1 MYNNQTD
8 VFRDWLLYI
17 KTSCW
22 FFYITL
28 LTPPPPPPGGWGWH
42 NCSPCHT
49 WRGQGSLWAAKPEM
63 CGPWENWRRDV
74 QVNFRQLQNN
84 KSFVRILL
92 IEILCR
98 LGCATGILESV
109 YSRNQFSPT
118 LTSFLKPEEVNM
130 ARVVPLRTAAK
141 EESMGGGQGVPKCN
155 CTGNCLNARCSCKKE
170 SRRCNSRCHNK
181 RSCANVDA
189 FIGWNK
195 P

>member
-1 MYNNQTD
+1 MYNNQTG
-8 VFRDWLLYI
+8 VFSDWLLYI

-22 FFYITL
+22 FFYIKL
-28 LTPPPPPPGGWGWH
+28 LTPPSLPLSPFERLFLH
-42 NCSPCHT
+42 NH
-49 WRGQGSLWAAKPEM
+49 WQIFLSLFL
-63 CGPWENWRRDV
+63 CGPWENWRRNV
-74 QVNFRQLQNN
+74 QVHFRQVQNN

-92 IEILCR
+92 IEVLCR

-118 LTSFLKPEEVNM
+118 ITSFLKPEEVNM

-141 EESMGGGQGVPKCN
+141 EESMGGGQGIPKCN

-181 RSCANVDA
+181 RSCANIDA

>member
-1 MYNNQTD
+1 MNHDIYTIQTD
-8 VFRDWLLYI
+8 FDHRYSFKLHYNARACVLF
-17 KTSCW
+17 
-22 FFYITL
+22 
-28 LTPPPPPPGGWGWH
+28 
-42 NCSPCHT
+42 
-49 WRGQGSLWAAKPEM
+49 WRW
-63 CGPWENWRRDV
+63 DV

-118 LTSFLKPEEVNM
+118 ITSFLKPEEVNM

-189 FIGWNK
+189 FIS
-195 P
+195 

>member
-1 MYNNQTD
+1 MLWFLKKIPPDRIFPRSYMDFEQKYQKDPGMNRVKGPQKKKK
-8 VFRDWLLYI
+8 
-17 KTSCW
+17 KTKIQQSEM
-22 FFYITL
+22 
-28 LTPPPPPPGGWGWH
+28 
-42 NCSPCHT
+42 CSP
-49 WRGQGSLWAAKPEM
+49 
-63 CGPWENWRRDV
+63 WEKWRRNV
-74 QVNFRQLQNN
+74 QVKFRQLQYN

-118 LTSFLKPEEVNM
+118 ITSFLKPEEVNM
-130 ARVVPLRTAAK
+130 ARVGPLRTAAK
-141 EESMGGGQGVPKCN
+141 EENMGGGQGVPKCN